1 MADPVRG
8 ELARSPRRACPELV
22 EGTVSNHI
30 PKHGAHPSSPQPSA
44 SPLDARDFHRYGLA
58 RDDDA
63 YILDTF
69 PIIQRQDEPTFNR
82 YRTKDLILAYV
93 NALAAGDTDATV
105 TL

>member
-1 MADPVRG
+1 MVSWPGVRG
-8 ELARSPRRACPELV
+8 EPVLSLSKEPCRTTS
-22 EGTVSNHI
+22 